1 MRIVRIR
8 KKQVYCKQK
17 ERKKLLQY
25 KLVCI
30 FTILAALCFMPS
42 SKADAA
48 AALSLYNYQTKQNIE
63 YTGQQVVYTY
73 NGKTIATKTPGI
85 IIDGSSM
92 ASFKDVFVNSPI
104 KMKHTFNEKTGK
116 LTLTSGSTVMEMT
129 LGSKTVLL
137 NGKKVTAPLAPVRV
151 KYKAQKTSKV
161 LVPARFVAEAFGYS
175 YQWNSST
182 STASITGGLKLN
194 YGGKD
199 VNYTG
204 TQGKVT
210 FDGTHIILNTIPVM
224 VVDDTALLPAYRVF
238 SKSPMKVSY
247 SYNMDTGEIILK
259 KGDIKIQLTVGSKMA
274 YVNGK
279 AKIMDTAPIFVKNL
293 QSKET
298 CALVPGNFVATNLG
312 FSYTWNNSMKT
323 SQITTK
329 KITNENNGTN
339 NGGNNNVNT
348 GETGQ
353 TKLPDTTLFQWGLL
367 TELLES
373 YTIASNTVNTAEISQ
388 DVISTA
394 FIESVTL
401 TQILGN
407 SSQKEVYTI
416 KANSPIS
423 KTTITEEG
431 NILKLLINNAYINT
445 AAYNLSGILAGEFSG
460 VYHAIEN
467 NSELSFKLSSTDIK
481 YAIDLSEDKYTMTV
495 TLYPNYVNTI
505 AAGRKNGEEF
515 VAITAMEDISVTL
528 TESGNYLMLQLP
540 FTVNGV
546 GNNNTESSSLEGV
559 KAVSVTGI
567 NDYTTNITIEK
578 SEAYTYRV
586 DRNKNTYTVFLTKS
600 FDSGNS
606 GETETNTE
614 NALQF
619 KLPEGVTF
627 SDITTEDRYR
637 YYQNK
642 IAILLPG
649 DQTQFYDENP
659 VTVSAGV
666 VQDVTVSYVGNQ
678 TEIVIVTS
686 KLQGFKLSETNN
698 GVSVKLGDPRDI
710 YQNIVLLDPGHG
722 GNAAGATR
730 TLKGVK
736 IMEKDLNQQI
746 LYNLAKEYF
755 NAPDSP
761 VKVYYTRYGDE
772 VRYSNTTTEN
782 YDRAAQAKRI
792 GADLYVSLHMN
803 SNTKTSPV
811 GTEVYYNSK
820 NNKANGSGLTSK
832 RLGEMLQTALVQN
845 LGTVNRG
852 VKDKSLIVTRE
863 NSVPAVLIELGFMSN
878 PQELALL
885 NDPVFQEK
893 AAKTIYDTICQVF
906 EEYPT
911 GR

>member
-1 MRIVRIR
+1 MKIVRSR
-8 KKQVYCKQK
+8 KTKDYYKIE

-25 KLVCI
+25 KLVYI
-30 FTILAALCFMPS
+30 FTILVVLCFLPVS
-42 SKADAA
+42 RADAA
-48 AALSLYNYQTKQNIE
+48 AALSLYNYQTKQNFE

-73 NGKTIATKTPGI
+73 NGKTIPTKTPGI
-85 IIDGSSM
+85 IMDGSSM
-92 ASFKDVFVNSPI
+92 ASFKDIFVSSPI
-104 KMKHTFNEKTGK
+104 KMKHSFNEKTGK
-116 LTLTSGSTVMEMT
+116 LTLTSGSTVMQLT

-151 KYKAQKTSKV
+151 KYNAQKTSKV
-161 LVPARFVAEAFGYS
+161 LVPVRFVAEAFGYS

-182 STASITGGLKLN
+182 STASISGGLRLN

-210 FDGTHIILNTIPVM
+210 FDGTEIALNTIPVM

-238 SKSPMKVSY
+238 AKSPMKVSY
-247 SYNMDTGEIILK
+247 SSDTETGEIILK
-259 KGDIKIQLTVGSKMA
+259 KGDIEIQLTVGSKMA
-274 YVNGK
+274 YVNGRSK
-279 AKIMDTAPIFVKNL
+279 TLDTAPLFVKNL

-298 CALVPGNFVATNLG
+298 CVMVPGNFVATNLG
-312 FSYTWNNSMKT
+312 YSYTWNNSEKT
-323 SQITTK
+323 SQIATK
-329 KITNENNGTN
+329 KITDVNNE
-339 NGGNNNVNT
+339 GNNNGDT

-353 TKLPDTTLFQWGLL
+353 TELPDTTLFQWGLL
-367 TELLES
+367 SELLEN
-373 YTIASNTVNTAEISQ
+373 YTIASNTVNKAEISQ
-388 DVISTA
+388 DVASTA

-401 TQILGN
+401 TQIL
-407 SSQKEVYTI
+407 SSSNQKEVYTI
-416 KANSPIS
+416 KAYSPIS
-423 KTTITEEG
+423 KTTITQEG
-431 NILKLLINNAYINT
+431 NILKLLINNSYINNT
-445 AAYNLSGILAGEFSG
+445 AYNLSGILAGEFNG
-460 VYHAIEN
+460 VYRAIEN
-467 NSELSFKLSSTDIK
+467 SSELSFQLSSTDTK
-481 YAIDLSEDKYTMTV
+481 YAVDLSEDKCTMTI

-505 AAGRKNGEEF
+505 TAGRKNGEEF
-515 VAITAMEDISVTL
+515 VEITAMEDISVTL
-528 TESGNYLMLQLP
+528 AESGNNLILQLP

-546 GNNNTESSSLEGV
+546 GNNNTDYSSLEGV
-559 KAVSVTGI
+559 KSVSVTGI
-567 NDYTTNITIEK
+567 NDYTTSITIEK
-578 SEAYTYRV
+578 SAAYSYRV

-600 FDSGNS
+600 SYLGD
-606 GETETNTE
+606 GETETTTE
-614 NALQF
+614 NTLQF
-619 KLPEGVTF
+619 KLPAGVWF

-642 IAILLPG
+642 IAILMPG
-649 DQTQFYDENP
+649 NHTQFYDENP

-678 TEIVIVTS
+678 TEIVIITS

-730 TLKGVK
+730 SLNGVK
-736 IMEKDLNQQI
+736 IKEKDLNQQI

-755 NAPDSP
+755 NDPDSP
-761 VKVYYTRYGDE
+761 IKVYYTRYEDE
-772 VRYSNTTTEN
+772 VRYSNATTEN
-782 YDRAAQAKRI
+782 YDRAARAKQI

-803 SNTKTSPV
+803 SNTKTSPM
-811 GTEVYYNSK
+811 GTEVYYSSK
-820 NNKANGSGLTSK
+820 NNKANASGLTSK
-832 RLGEMLQTALVQN
+832 KLGEMLQKALTQN
-845 LGTVNRG
+845 LGTVSRG
-852 VKDKSLIVTRE
+852 VKDNAYIVIRE

-885 NDPVFQEK
+885 NDPAFQEK
-893 AAKTIYDTICQVF
+893 TAKTIYDTLCKVF

>member
-1 MRIVRIR
+1 MIIVRSR
-8 KKQVYCKQK
+8 KKQDYCERV

-25 KLVCI
+25 KLACV
-30 FTILAALCFMPS
+30 FTILAVLYFLPLS
-42 SKADAA
+42 RVDAA
-48 AALSLYNYQTKQNIE
+48 TALSLYNYQTKQNFE

-92 ASFKDVFVNSPI
+92 ASFKDVFVSSPI
-104 KMKHTFNEKTGK
+104 KMKHTLNEKTGK
-116 LTLTSGSTVMEMT
+116 LTLTSGSTVMELT

-137 NGKKVTAPLAPVRV
+137 NGKKVTAPLAPVRI

-182 STASITGGLKLN
+182 STASITGGLRLN

-210 FDGTHIILNTIPVM
+210 FDGTEIALNTIPVM
-224 VVDDTALLPAYRVF
+224 VVDDTALIPAYRVF
-238 SKSPMKVSY
+238 TKSPMKVTY
-247 SYNMDTGEIILK
+247 SYNKDTDEIVLE
-259 KGDIKIQLTVGSKMA
+259 KGDIKIQLTIGSKLA

-279 AKIMDTAPIFVKNL
+279 SRTLDTAPLFVTNL
-293 QSKET
+293 QSKESS
-298 CALVPGNFVATNLG
+298 VMIPGNFVATNLG
-312 FSYTWNNSMKT
+312 FSYIWNNSMKT

-329 KITNENNGTN
+329 KTTDENNGTN
-339 NGGNNNVNT
+339 NGNT

-353 TKLPDTTLFQWGLL
+353 TELPDTILFQWGLL
-367 TELLES
+367 SELLEN

-388 DVISTA
+388 DVTSTA
-394 FIESVTL
+394 FIESVAL
-401 TQILGN
+401 TQIL
-407 SSQKEVYTI
+407 SSSNQKEVYTI
-416 KANSPIS
+416 KASSPIS

-431 NILKLLINNAYINT
+431 NILKLLINNAYINS
-445 AAYNLSGILAGEFSG
+445 AAYNLYGILAGEFNG

-467 NSELSFKLSSTDIK
+467 NSELSFQLSSTDTK
-481 YAIDLSEDKYTMTV
+481 YAVSLSEDKCTMTI

-505 AAGRKNGEEF
+505 TAGRKNGEEF
-515 VAITAMEDISVTL
+515 VEITAMEDISVTL
-528 TESGNYLMLQLP
+528 AESGNYLILQLP

-546 GNNNTESSSLEGV
+546 GNNNTDFSSLEGV

-567 NDYTTNITIEK
+567 NDYTTSITIEK
-578 SEAYTYRV
+578 SAAYSYRV
-586 DRNKNTYTVFLTKS
+586 DRNQNVYTIFLTKS
-600 FDSGNS
+600 YDSGNS
-606 GETETNTE
+606 GENQTITE

-619 KLPEGVTF
+619 KLPAGVAF
-627 SDITTEDRYR
+627 YDITTEDRYR

-649 DQTQFYDENP
+649 DHTQFYSENP

-678 TEIVIVTS
+678 TEIVIETS
-686 KLQGFKLSETNN
+686 KLQGFKLSETVN
-698 GVSVKLGDPRDI
+698 GVSVKLGNPRDI

-730 TLKGVK
+730 SLNGVK

-761 VKVYYTRYGDE
+761 VKIYYTRYGDE
-772 VRYSNTTTEN
+772 VRYSNITTEN

-803 SNTKTSPV
+803 SNTKTSPM

-820 NNKANGSGLTSK
+820 NNRANASGLTSK
-832 RLGEMLQTALVQN
+832 KLGEMLQIALTQN
-845 LGTVNRG
+845 LGTVSRG

-878 PQELALL
+878 QQELALL
-885 NDPVFQEK
+885 NDPAFQEK

-906 EEYPT
+906 EDYPT

>member
-1 MRIVRIR
+1 M
-8 KKQVYCKQK
+8 
-17 ERKKLLQY
+17 
-25 KLVCI
+25 
-30 FTILAALCFMPS
+30 
-42 SKADAA
+42 
-48 AALSLYNYQTKQNIE
+48 
-63 YTGQQVVYTY
+63 VYTY
-73 NGKTIATKTPGI
+73 NGKKIATKTPGI

-92 ASFKDVFVNSPI
+92 ASFKDIFVSSPI

-116 LTLTSGSTVMEMT
+116 LRLTSGGTVMEMT

-137 NGKKVTAPLAPVRV
+137 NGKKVTAPLAPVRI
-151 KYKAQKTSKV
+151 KYKEQKTSKV
-161 LVPARFVAEAFGYS
+161 LVPVRFVAEAFGYS
-175 YQWNSST
+175 YQWSSST
-182 STASITGGLKLN
+182 SIASITGGLKLN
-194 YGGKD
+194 YGDKD

-210 FDGTHIILNTIPVM
+210 FDGAEVPLNTIPVM

-238 SKSPMKVSY
+238 SQSPMKVSY
-247 SYNMDTGEIILK
+247 SYNKDTGEITLK

-274 YVNGK
+274 YVNDK
-279 AKIMDTAPIFVKNL
+279 AKVMDTAPLFVKNL
-293 QSKET
+293 QSKES

-339 NGGNNNVNT
+339 NGGRDNGNT

-353 TKLPDTTLFQWGLL
+353 TKLPDITLFQWGLL
-367 TELLES
+367 PELLEN
-373 YTIASNTVNTAEISQ
+373 YTIASNAVNSAEVSQ
-388 DVISTA
+388 DVVSTA
-394 FIESVTL
+394 FIESVTQ
-401 TQILGN
+401 TQIL
-407 SSQKEVYTI
+407 SSSNRKEVYTI

-431 NILKLLINNAYINT
+431 NILKLLINNAYINNT
-445 AAYNLSGILAGEFSG
+445 SYYLSGILAGEFNA

-467 NSELSFKLSSTDIK
+467 NSELSFQLSSTDTK
-481 YAIDLSEDKYTMTV
+481 YAVDLSEDKCTMTI
-495 TLYPNYVNTI
+495 TLFPNYVNAIT
-505 AAGRKNGEEF
+505 AGRKNGEEF
-515 VAITAMEDISVTL
+515 VEITAMEDISVTL
-528 TESGNYLMLQLP
+528 AESGNYLILQLP
-540 FTVNGV
+540 FTINGV
-546 GNNNTESSSLEGV
+546 GNNNTDSSSLEGV
-559 KAVSVTGI
+559 RAVSVTGI
-567 NDYTTNITIEK
+567 NDYTTSITIEK
-578 SEAYTYRV
+578 SEVYSYRV
-586 DRNKNTYTVFLTKS
+586 DRNQNTYTVFLTKS
-600 FDSGNS
+600 SEPGNS
-606 GETETNTE
+606 GETENNIE

-619 KLPEGVTF
+619 KLPAGVIF

-649 DQTQFYDENP
+649 DRTQFYDENP

-666 VQDVTVSYVGNQ
+666 VQDVTVAYVNNQ
-678 TEIVIVTS
+678 TEIVIETS
-686 KLQGFKLSETNN
+686 KLQGFKLSETNY

-730 TLKGVK
+730 TLNGIK
-736 IMEKDLNQQI
+736 IKEKDLNEQI

-755 NAPDSP
+755 NAPDSSI
-761 VKVYYTRYGDE
+761 KVYYTRYGDE
-772 VRYSNTTTEN
+772 VRYSNITTEN

-803 SNTKTSPV
+803 SNTKTSPA

-832 RLGEMLQTALVQN
+832 RLGEMLETALTQN
-845 LGTVNRG
+845 LGTINRG

-878 PQELALL
+878 PQELELL
-885 NDPVFQEK
+885 NDPVFQEN
-893 AAKTIYDTICQVF
+893 AAKTIYDTLCQVF